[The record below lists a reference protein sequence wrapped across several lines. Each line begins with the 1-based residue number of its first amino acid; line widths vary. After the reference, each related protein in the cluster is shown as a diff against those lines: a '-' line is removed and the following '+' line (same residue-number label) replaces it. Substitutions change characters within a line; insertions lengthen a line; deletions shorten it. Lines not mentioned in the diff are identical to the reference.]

1 MNIIRDERRPYGLG
15 GWSDDLE
22 DSLCTQVSIGSTFL
36 GKSTNFQVGTY
47 RMVLLQM

>member
-22 DSLCTQVSIGSTFL
+22 DSFCTQVSIGSTFL
-36 GKSTNFQVGTY
+36 GKSTNFRVGTY